1 MHQKDLSH
9 DTKNHFL
16 DIWING
22 DEWLNSFEKLR
33 HCIDMYSIK
42 SSDVNFSGQP
52 DYYIDFI
59 QNTELSVLVKK
70 QLFNIQVEKFS
81 RAIV

>member
-1 MHQKDLSH
+1 MNQKDLSH

-33 HCIDMYSIK
+33 HCLDLYSIK

-70 QLFNIQVEKFS
+70 HLFNTNYQRI
-81 RAIV
+81 

>member
-1 MHQKDLSH
+1 MNQKDLSH

-33 HCIDMYSIK
+33 HCLDLYSIK
-42 SSDVNFSGQP
+42 SSDVNFS
-52 DYYIDFI
+52 
-59 QNTELSVLVKK
+59 VLVKK
-70 QLFNIQVEKFS
+70 HLFNIQVIQVEKFS
-81 RAIV
+81 RSIV